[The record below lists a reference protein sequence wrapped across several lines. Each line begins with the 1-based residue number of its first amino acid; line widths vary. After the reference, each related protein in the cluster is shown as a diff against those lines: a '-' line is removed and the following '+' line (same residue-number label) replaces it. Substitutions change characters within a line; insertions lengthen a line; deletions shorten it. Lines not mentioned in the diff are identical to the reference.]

1 DNNGAAHQ
9 WFQTDVIPNNTATTF
24 PMAST
29 ADKPDKPATPDLLG
43 APLVVGS
50 YLPLKK
56 ATFAQSNVVPPG
68 TPNVTV
74 TNPMSKYEMMMVDDE
89 GFESAPIFLGSMDLS
104 AGNTITINNLWAVTG
119 SNIVAR
125 KFYRTDAGGTT
136 YQYIG
141 ATTTAADTTFTDN
154 DLYVPNPTG

>member
-1 DNNGAAHQ
+1 
-9 WFQTDVIPNNTATTF
+9 
-24 PMAST
+24 
-29 ADKPDKPATPDLLG
+29 
-43 APLVVGS
+43 PLVVGS

-56 ATFAQSNVVPPG
+56 ATFAQSNVVPTG

-74 TNPMSKYEMMMVDDE
+74 TNGMYKYEMMMVDDE

-119 SNIVAR
+119 YNIEAR
-125 KFYRTDAGGTT
+125 KFYRTDAGGTP

-141 ATTTAADTTFTDN
+141 ATPTAADTTFTDN
-154 DLYVPNPTG
+154 DLYVPNPTGTGVAPVAFAVATVLEGPGASADYEFRFVYNFGGDDPLK